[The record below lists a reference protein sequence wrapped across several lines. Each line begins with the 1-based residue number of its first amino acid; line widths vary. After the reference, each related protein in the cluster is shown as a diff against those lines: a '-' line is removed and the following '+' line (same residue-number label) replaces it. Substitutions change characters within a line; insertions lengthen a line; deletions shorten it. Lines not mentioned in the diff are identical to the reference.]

1 MVGVRKWFIKKI
13 GWRNGKLGE
22 EEYLGEA
29 IVGGGEWLV

>member
-13 GWRNGKLGE
+13 GWRRVMLGK

-29 IVGGGEWLV
+29 VVGGGEWLV